1 MNLLEL
7 VNKLSQKGKY
17 RYHDRDD
24 LDYHGIRDIENVFDN
39 IDDNDYYK
47 PILINSSFDENYKF
61 YETKDNKD
69 KKLSIEQYLDM
80 IKPYLSGLINE
91 SKAVEDDFNERE
103 IQINMLVNF
112 VSSNDTREIRTIFVL
127 SDNEEIWL
135 GNETDDIVK
144 RLINSFL
151 NKYQKE

>member
-7 VNKLSQKGKY
+7 VNKLNQKGKY

-24 LDYHGIRDIENVFDN
+24 LDYHGIRNTENAFDN

-47 PILINSSFDENYKF
+47 QILINSSFDENYKF

-91 SKAVEDDFNERE
+91 SKAIEDNFNEWE

-112 VSSNDTREIRTIFVL
+112 VSSNDTREIRTIFEL
-127 SDNEEIWL
+127 SDNEQIWL
-135 GNETDDIVK
+135 SNETDDIVK